1 MLRKEPQPAVVY
13 SKSMLTVSGDS
24 ETRTHTS
31 LGHLLLRQ
39 ARLPFHHV
47 PIYPV
52 LFYIDRPLAN
62 YSITSFC
69 FDRSEAQYEEKPNHG
84 FRVLDSQ
91 LLTRFIFLLAYAGI
105 FFRFTTPAY
114 YRYEATSVATR
125 VRKHTL
131 RNLPNAITL
140 PQIVRSSSPLHL

>member
-1 MLRKEPQPAVVY
+1 
-13 SKSMLTVSGDS
+13 MLTVYGQRPSGDS

-47 PIYPV
+47 PIFVTLCASPQRGG
-52 LFYIDRPLAN
+52 YI
-62 YSITSFC
+62 
-69 FDRSEAQYEEKPNHG
+69 PNHG

-91 LLTRFIFLLAYAGI
+91 LLTRFIFLLAYADI

-114 YRYEATSVATR
+114 YRYEATFVATR

-131 RNLPNAITL
+131 RNLPNTITL